1 MYCMF
6 VCIWT
11 WIQIDSINFRWGCS
25 SVVERMLCMYEAPGS
40 IPGISMG
47 YFGVIMSVN
56 AFSTKPTW
64 KCLLTLDGIKMR
76 QPGIEP
82 GSTAWKAA
90 MLTTIPLT
98 LYSILKW
105 QPNQY
110 FLFWRKEDNW
120 IKLRKQLFPSGV
132 EPETFCV
139 LDRSDSH
146 YTTDNQINIFLFC
159 RKEEKILQAGLNQS
173 DESIEQ

>member
-1 MYCMF
+1 MKKLVYSMYCMV

-11 WIQIDSINFRWGCS
+11 WIQIDSIIFRWGCS

-64 KCLLTLDGIKMR
+64 KCLLTLDGMKMR

-110 FLFWRKEDNW
+110 FFVLKERGE
-120 IKLRKQLFPSGV
+120 L
-132 EPETFCV
+132 
-139 LDRSDSH
+139 
-146 YTTDNQINIFLFC
+146 NQI
-159 RKEEKILQAGLNQS
+159 EEKTVSVRGRTGDLLRVWQMW
-173 DESIEQ
+173 

>member
-1 MYCMF
+1 MYCMV

-11 WIQIDSINFRWGCS
+11 WIQIDSIIFRWGCS
-25 SVVERMLCMYEAPGS
+25 SVVERMLCMYEVPGS

-64 KCLLTLDGIKMR
+64 KCLLTLDGMKMR

-90 MLTTIPLT
+90 MLTTIPLM
-98 LYSILKW
+98 LYNIPKW
-105 QPNQY
+105 QLKNIFFVLQ
-110 FLFWRKEDNW
+110 EEGEN
-120 IKLRKQLFPSGV
+120 PSGRIWTRAKRV
-132 EPETFCV
+132 SNNRIKCESEQIDIKYKWQV
-139 LDRSDSH
+139 I
-146 YTTDNQINIFLFC
+146 TTNFL
-159 RKEEKILQAGLNQS
+159 LTGL
-173 DESIEQ
+173 